1 MKKLFVSEDW
11 FSIMQVTQL
20 LDANRIPFLVKNEFA
35 SGAVGEIP
43 PLDALPE
50 VWLLEDDWYARANA
64 LIDDLR
70 HLPTEGD
77 SWICASCE
85 EENDGNFKLCW
96 QCGAVKCEREKE
108 VENS

>member
-1 MKKLFVSEDW
+1 MKKLFVSDDW
-11 FSIMQVTQL
+11 FSILQVTQV

-35 SGAVGEIP
+35 SGAVGEIS

-64 LIDDLR
+64 LIEDLR
-70 HLPTEGD
+70 HLPVESD
-77 SWICASCE
+77 SWVCDECG

-96 QCGAVKCEREKE
+96 QCGAVYCEQEKE
-108 VENS
+108 VENQ